1 MFSAGG
7 GRCTS
12 DLLVCQWELS
22 RHRLTHES
30 PAMLR
35 SALLSLATL
44 FIMIASAKADQPD
57 TRLFE
62 MRVYYAPEGKLD
74 ALNARFRDHT
84 LKLFE
89 KHGITNIG
97 YWMPIDNPE
106 RMMVYFLAYP
116 DRESREKSW
125 KSFMADPQWQAA
137 YKASEVDGKLVAK
150 VVSKFFQA
158 TDYSPKIAPSAVGN
172 RVFELRT
179 YTTTPGNLDALN
191 ARFRE
196 HTVKLFEKHGMT
208 NVAYWTLVP
217 GQEGSEGTL
226 LYILAHDS
234 QDAAK
239 ASFAAFRED
248 PAWVAARNASEQ
260 KAGGSLTAKENGVV
274 SQFMNAMDYSP
285 IR

>member
-1 MFSAGG
+1 
-7 GRCTS
+7 
-12 DLLVCQWELS
+12 
-22 RHRLTHES
+22 
-30 PAMLR
+30 
-35 SALLSLATL
+35 
-44 FIMIASAKADQPD
+44 
-57 TRLFE
+57 

>member
-1 MFSAGG
+1 
-7 GRCTS
+7 
-12 DLLVCQWELS
+12 
-22 RHRLTHES
+22 
-30 PAMLR
+30 
-35 SALLSLATL
+35 
-44 FIMIASAKADQPD
+44 
-57 TRLFE
+57 
-62 MRVYYAPEGKLD
+62 
-74 ALNARFRDHT
+74 
-84 LKLFE
+84 
-89 KHGITNIG
+89 
-97 YWMPIDNPE
+97 
-106 RMMVYFLAYP
+106 
-116 DRESREKSW
+116 
-125 KSFMADPQWQAA
+125 MADPQWQAA

-274 SQFMNAMDYSP
+274 SQFMNATDYSP